1 MTGRDRETPARSSA
15 AREQSTDDRAAADH
29 PGTASR
35 TGEMEIWGKRVRCH
49 PGIIVE
55 KTLPFAPILFIL
67 IITLVGRPAA
77 AAALA
82 VLFIAVVFIN
92 YRIWSRT
99 TIQFDDT
106 GVVVERDT
114 VFKRKKTIPYSK
126 VASVNINRGITNRLL
141 GTSSL
146 LININSGSGA
156 TVPEAVLTFEQDTAE
171 SIRSRI
177 LHRLYTHSE
186 DQDEGDEPVEMP
198 ALFSPLDVILH
209 GLFSVSTYQT
219 VSGLF
224 FLVYSVFQF
233 YVSAGTDGGSA
244 GAVVSLLIFAA
255 LLVGPIIS
263 QIFYYYN
270 YRVYRRGDTIYLQ
283 HGLIRSY
290 RTSFDVSRINAV
302 RVKSTLAARLMHRSC
317 IEAEVVGLAS
327 GKGQSLR
334 PVLCLLKDDA
344 TQQTLLRELVPE
356 FVYDR
361 KPEKQPEGAARVLL
375 IEAGAASLAL
385 ALVMI
390 YPSIYLYRRAM
401 TATGIA
407 GLTMPYMLP
416 VITVSLIL
424 AIFYAVY
431 VLYRIT
437 DLDLGENLFSFVNGA
452 VDRETVTMNYDR
464 VQMVV
469 TAKGPIARLFDVARS
484 NIYLL
489 SSIGGSSITSG
500 YFHERDLNAI
510 GEIVVERIASG
521 DYDYRKN
528 SL

>member
-1 MTGRDRETPARSSA
+1 MTG
-15 AREQSTDDRAAADH
+15 TDDRATEDLS
-29 PGTASR
+29 GTAHQQ
-35 TGEMEIWGKRVRCH
+35 GEAKIEVKRIRCH
-49 PGIIVE
+49 PGIIIE
-55 KTLPFAPILFIL
+55 RTLPYALILFIGVTQL
-67 IITLVGRPAA
+67 GRPVVAA
-77 AAALA
+77 SLA
-82 VLFIAVVFIN
+82 VIFIAAILIN
-92 YRIWSRT
+92 YRIWIRT
-99 TIQFDDT
+99 TIKFDDT

-126 VASVNINRGITNRLL
+126 IASVNVNRGITNRLL

-156 TVPEAVLTFEQDTAE
+156 TVPEAVLTFEQGLAE
-171 SIRSRI
+171 RIRSGI
-177 LHRLYTHSE
+177 LHRLHDRS
-186 DQDEGDEPVEMP
+186 DLQDDEDEPVETP
-198 ALFSPLDVILH
+198 ALFTPLDVILH
-209 GLFSVSTYQT
+209 GLFNVSTYQT

-224 FLVYSVFQF
+224 FLFYSIFQF
-233 YVSAGTDGGSA
+233 YVSARTDVGSA
-244 GAVVSLLIFAA
+244 GALISLLIFAA
-255 LLVGPIIS
+255 LLVGPFTS

-270 YRVYRRGDTIYLQ
+270 YRVYRRGNTIYLQ

-302 RVKSTLAARLMHRSC
+302 RIKSTLAARLMHRSC

-327 GKGQSLR
+327 GSGQSLR

-344 TQQTLLRELVPE
+344 TQQALLRELLPE

-361 KPEKQPEGAARVLL
+361 KPEKQPEGAKRVLL
-375 IEAGAASLAL
+375 IRAGAASLVL

-390 YPSIYLYRRAM
+390 YPSIYLYREAM
-401 TATGIA
+401 AMPGVAGHVLPYILPLIA
-407 GLTMPYMLP
+407 
-416 VITVSLIL
+416 VSAIL

-431 VLYRIT
+431 VSYRIT
-437 DLDLGENLFSFVNGA
+437 EFDLGDELFSFVNGA

-469 TAKGPIARLFDVARS
+469 TVKGPIARLFDVARGK
-484 NIYLL
+484 IYLL
-489 SSIGGSSITSG
+489 SSTGGSSITSG
-500 YFHERDLNAI
+500 YFPERDLNAV
-510 GEIVVERIASG
+510 GEIVMARIASG